1 VPNLVFL
8 QQFKNQMAASRRKP
22 SSKKSS
28 RSKGLPVT
36 AVAVIRLAI
45 MLGFLSVSRVL
56 FWLFNLH
63 YFSDLAGDELFRLFL
78 RGILFDVSA
87 LLTINLPFILLV
99 FIPFR
104 FRGSKFYTLGTNI
117 LFYAVNIVALMV
129 NLIDAVYFRFTLK
142 RLTADIFRYLGVGG
156 DFNALVP
163 QFLKDFWPV
172 MAVWIILSV
181 LLVWICTRIKSD
193 PSPGKPKDSS
203 TRYYVVHGLVF
214 LVAVAVAMIG
224 IRGGFGKEPI
234 GFRTA
239 ARYAPAK
246 AMPLL
251 INTPFSLAVS
261 FNDDPVRQEKYFR
274 TEKELA
280 AVYTPFHPGTPDTLR
295 PLNVMILIM
304 ESFSREHI
312 GALNRDLANGTYEGY
327 TPFLDSLIGESM
339 SFTAFANGKTSIQ
352 GVPSILSG
360 IPTLMDR
367 PMVQSPYAGDKMTG
381 IAGLLKPYGYTT
393 AFFHGGTN
401 GIMSYDTYMPKI
413 GFDHYYGR
421 TEYGND
427 KDYDGKWGIR
437 DEEFLRFMAGKVN
450 AMAQPFVV
458 AFFSLSSHHPYE
470 VPGKYRH
477 QFRKGSLPIQ
487 QTVRYADHS
496 LAQFFYA
503 VRHENWF
510 FNTLFVI
517 TADHTSE
524 GYYPYYNSHN
534 GQYAVPMIFYKPGSK
549 LKGVN
554 GRIAQQTDVVPSV
567 LGYLGYDR
575 SFIAFGNNL
584 FDDRQENFSIQY
596 LSGVYTLIRGG
607 YSLEYDGE
615 HTTAFFNL
623 DKDPLQQ
630 NNIAGKGNPVQAK
643 QEIFLKAYLQQY
655 NNRMI
660 ENRLMVE

>member
-1 VPNLVFL
+1 
-8 QQFKNQMAASRRKP
+8 MAAPRRKP
-22 SSKKSS
+22 SSGKSS
-28 RSKGLPVT
+28 RSKGLPVA

-45 MLGFLSVSRVL
+45 VLGFLSVSRIL

-63 YFSDLAGDELFRLFL
+63 YFSGLTGGELSGLFL

-104 FRGSKFYTLGTNI
+104 FRNGKLYRHVANF

-129 NLIDAVYFRFTLK
+129 NLVDTVYFRFTLK

-172 MAVWIILSV
+172 MLVWIGLSV
-181 LLVWICTRIKSD
+181 LLVWTCTRIKPES
-193 PSPGKPKDSS
+193 SPGKTKDSS
-203 TRYYVVHGLVF
+203 TRYYLVHGF
-214 LVAVAVAMIG
+214 LFLAAVAVAMVG
-224 IRGGFGKEPI
+224 IRGGFGKEPV

-246 AMPLL
+246 FMPLL
-251 INTPFSLAVS
+251 INTPFSLVVS
-261 FNDDPVRQEKYFR
+261 FNDDPVKQEQYFK

-280 AVYTPFHPGTPDTLR
+280 AVYTPFHPATVDTLR

-367 PMVQSPYAGDKMTG
+367 PMVQSPYAGNRMTG

-413 GFDHYYGR
+413 GFDLYFGR

-450 AMAQPFVV
+450 AMPQPFVA

-477 QFRKGSLPIQ
+477 QFKKGSLPIQ

-496 LAQFFYA
+496 LAQFFHA
-503 VRHENWF
+503 VRHETWF

-517 TADHTSE
+517 AADHTSE
-524 GYYPYYNSHN
+524 GFYPYYNSHN
-534 GQYAVPMIFYKPGSK
+534 GQYAIPMVFYKPGSK
-549 LKGVN
+549 LRGMS
-554 GRIAQQTDVVPSV
+554 GRTAQQTDVVPSI

-584 FDDRQENFSIQY
+584 FDATREGFSVQY

-607 YSLEYDGE
+607 YSLEWDGE
-615 HTTAFFNL
+615 RTTAFFDL
-623 DKDPLQQ
+623 KQDPLQKKNLAG
-630 NNIAGKGNPVQAK
+630 NNLPEQAG
-643 QEIFLKAYLQQY
+643 QELFLKAYLQQY

>member
-1 VPNLVFL
+1 
-8 QQFKNQMAASRRKP
+8 MAASRRKP
-22 SSKKSS
+22 SPKKST
-28 RSKGLPVT
+28 RGKGLPIP
-36 AVAVIRLAI
+36 AVAGIRLLIVLA
-45 MLGFLSVSRVL
+45 FFSVSRGV
-56 FWLFNLH
+56 FWLFNLD
-63 YFSDLAGDELFRLFL
+63 YFSELATGELLRLFV
-78 RGILFDVSA
+78 RGILFDISA

-104 FRGSKFYTLGTNI
+104 FRSEKFYMLGTNI

-129 NLIDAVYFRFTLK
+129 NLVDTVYFRFTLK

-172 MAVWIILSV
+172 MLVWIGLSV
-181 LLVWICTRIKSD
+181 LLVWTCTRVRAGIAQGRS
-193 PSPGKPKDSS
+193 KDSS
-203 TRYYVVHGLVF
+203 SKYYITQTILF
-214 LVAVAVAMIG
+214 LFAVSLAMTG

-246 AMPLL
+246 CMPLL
-251 INTPFSLAVS
+251 INTPFSLVVS
-261 FNDDPVRQEKYFR
+261 FNYDPVKQENYFK

-280 AVYTPFHPGTPDTLR
+280 DVYSPFHPATTDTLR

-327 TPFLDSLIGESM
+327 TPFLDSLIGESLT
-339 SFTAFANGKTSIQ
+339 FTAFANGKTSIQ

-367 PMVQSPYAGDKMTG
+367 PMVQSPYSGNKVTG

-413 GFDHYYGR
+413 GFDRYYGR

-450 AMAQPFVV
+450 AMPQPFAV

-477 QFRKGSLPIQ
+477 QFKKGDLPIQ
-487 QTVRYADHS
+487 QTVRYADYS
-496 LAQFFYA
+496 LAQFFHA
-503 VRHENWF
+503 VRHETWF

-524 GYYPYYNSHN
+524 GYYPYYHTHN
-534 GQYAVPMIFYKPGSK
+534 GQYAIPLIFYKAGGN
-549 LKGVN
+549 LKGMS

-567 LGYLGYDR
+567 LGYLGYDK

-584 FDDRQENFSIQY
+584 FDKRQEGFSIQY

-615 HTTAFFNL
+615 ETTAFFDL
-623 DKDPLQQ
+623 GKDPLQQ
-630 NNIAGKGNPVQAK
+630 HNLAGKGNPGQVK